1 MSLFNERNVHSRY
14 KAARARP
21 RTELK
26 KRGEEEEEE
35 EERKVKK
42 FRSAIARIVDNIF
55 FAESP
60 CTA

>member
-35 EERKVKK
+35 RKVKK

-60 CTA
+60 CAA

>member
-26 KRGEEEEEE
+26 KRGEEEEE
-35 EERKVKK
+35 RKVKK

-60 CTA
+60 CAA